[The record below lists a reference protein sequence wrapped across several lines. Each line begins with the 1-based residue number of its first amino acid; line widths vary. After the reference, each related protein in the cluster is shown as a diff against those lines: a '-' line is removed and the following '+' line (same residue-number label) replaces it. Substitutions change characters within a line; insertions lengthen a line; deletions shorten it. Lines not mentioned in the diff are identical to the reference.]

1 MKTNKIKI
9 AALGILAMGGLASCS
24 DSWLDVDSKTDSNP
38 AITIRVRRMDFA
50 RSMPATTVGSVPFL
64 MVLRSLSIS

>member
-24 DSWLDVDSKTDSNP
+24 DSWLEIGRAHV
-38 AITIRVRRMDFA
+38 
-50 RSMPATTVGSVPFL
+50 
-64 MVLRSLSIS
+64 

>member
-24 DSWLDVDSKTDSNP
+24 DSWLDVAS
-38 AITIRVRRMDFA
+38 
-50 RSMPATTVGSVPFL
+50 
-64 MVLRSLSIS
+64 

>member
-9 AALGILAMGGLASCS
+9 AALGILAMGVWHLAATVG
-24 DSWLDVDSKTDSNP
+24 WMWIPRQNRIP

>member
-24 DSWLDVDSKTDSNP
+24 DSWLDVASKTESNSGNFYKSQE
-38 AITIRVRRMDFA
+38 VDFA
-50 RSMPATTVGSVPFL
+50 RSMPATMVGSVPFQ
-64 MVLRSLSIS
+64 MVLRSPSIS